1 MMGYSELHAA
11 ADRLIIPEDVR
22 SCLGR
27 SDTRLSEHDLH
38 QVDEYLYHAVVV
50 GLVFADR
57 VARRIVNKKI
67 TLPGSKLRPMCYYVA
82 KEVSESDWV
91 SELRGLA
98 KSGEMLNFVES
109 ELKAMT
115 VVTAVRWHSHIL
127 SKITSLLVKEHGYT
141 SISIL
146 VEEILKF
153 VFSSKNDIVC
163 DRITKAVNDAVVDVW
178 SCEGWLKKQD
188 TIADNIRGVLNCS
201 ENRVTN
207 ALQLST
213 KLMGLGYIFKLDD
226 ELTRE
231 FLVEAIAEGVWKRV
245 NKNSSESNDGD
256 R

>member
-11 ADRLIIPEDVR
+11 ADRLIIPEDIR
-22 SCLGR
+22 SCLR
-27 SDTRLSEHDLH
+27 KSDTRLSEHDLH

-57 VARRIVNKKI
+57 VARRIVNEKI
-67 TLPGSKLRPMCYYVA
+67 TLPGSKLRPMYYYVA
-82 KEVSESDWV
+82 KEVFESDWV
-91 SELRGLA
+91 SELRSLA

-115 VVTAVRWHSHIL
+115 VVAAVRWHSHIL
-127 SKITSLLVKEHGYT
+127 SKVTSLLVKEHGYT

-146 VEEILKF
+146 VEEILKP
-153 VFSSKNDIVC
+153 VFNGKNDIVY

-178 SCEGWLKKQD
+178 SREGWLKKQD
-188 TIADNIRGVLNCS
+188 TIADNTREVLNCS
-201 ENRVTN
+201 ENKVTN

-226 ELTRE
+226 KLTRE
-231 FLVEAIAEGVWKRV
+231 FLVKAITEGVWKRV
-245 NKNSSESNDGD
+245 KNSSEDNDGN
-256 R
+256 

>member
-1 MMGYSELHAA
+1 MMGYPELHAA
-11 ADRLIIPEDVR
+11 ADRLIIPEDIR
-22 SCLGR
+22 SYLR
-27 SDTRLSEHDLH
+27 KSATRLSEHDLR

-57 VARRIVNKKI
+57 VAKRIVNEKI
-67 TLPGSKLRPMCYYVA
+67 TLPGSKLRPMYYYVA

-91 SELRGLA
+91 SKLRSLA

-127 SKITSLLVKEHGYT
+127 SKITSLLVKEHGHT

-146 VEEILKF
+146 VEEILKP
-153 VFSSKNDIVC
+153 VFNGKNDIVY

-178 SCEGWLKKQD
+178 SREGWLKKQD
-188 TIADNIRGVLNCS
+188 TIADNVRGVLNCS
-201 ENRVTN
+201 ENKVTN

-226 ELTRE
+226 KPTRE
-231 FLVEAIAEGVWKRV
+231 FLVEAITEGVWKRV
-245 NKNSSESNDGD
+245 KNGSEDNDGN
-256 R
+256 

>member
-11 ADRLIIPEDVR
+11 ADRLIIPEDIR
-22 SCLGR
+22 SCLGK
-27 SDTRLSEHDLH
+27 SATRLSEHDLH

-50 GLVFADR
+50 GLGFADR
-57 VARRIVNKKI
+57 VAKRIVNEKI

-91 SELRGLA
+91 SELRSLA

-109 ELKAMT
+109 ELKAVT
-115 VVTAVRWHSHIL
+115 VVAAVRWRSHIL
-127 SKITSLLVKEHGYT
+127 SKITSLLVKEHGCT

-146 VEEILKF
+146 VEEILKP
-153 VFSSKNDIVC
+153 VFNGENDIVY

-188 TIADNIRGVLNCS
+188 TIADNVREVLNCS

-226 ELTRE
+226 RLTRE
-231 FLVEAIAEGVWKRV
+231 FLAEAITEGVWKRV
-245 NKNSSESNDGD
+245 KNSSEDNDGN
-256 R
+256 